1 MPDVSSLTDENF
13 INATMSGN
21 LVDPSSEIASNSLI
35 ASKNRMMAQQV
46 QNLNKNK
53 DYIDEPYT
61 ENNSTIWVHEDGAC
75 IASPIETKGKRV
87 AKRMARSNQ
96 RNKKSDK

>member
-1 MPDVSSLTDENF
+1 
-13 INATMSGN
+13 MSGN
-21 LVDPSSEIASNSLI
+21 LVEPSSEIASNSLI

-61 ENNSTIWVHEDGAC
+61 ENNSTIW
-75 IASPIETKGKRV
+75 
-87 AKRMARSNQ
+87 
-96 RNKKSDK
+96 